1 MKILI
6 TGNSGCGKSTQAK
19 KIAKLLNYRVIHLDD
34 IVWDNGKKRDGAL
47 RKEILSSYLNTEEN
61 QVFEGSSHSEWMHEL
76 YSTVDIVILLK
87 PPIILSKYRI
97 VKRYVKKKLRL
108 EKGHEE
114 TLKYVKK
121 LFKIFDEYEQ
131 NVIPEII
138 NNPLIKYKLRIVT
151 NDRKTYKLFV

>member
-19 KIAKLLNYRVIHLDD
+19 KIAKLLNYRVFHLDD

-87 PPIILSKYRI
+87 PPITLSKYRI

-108 EKGHEE
+108 EKGHKE
-114 TLKYVKK
+114 TLKYVRK

-138 NNPLIKYKLRIVT
+138 NNPLIKDKLRIIT

>member
-76 YSTVDIVILLK
+76 YATVDVVILLK
-87 PPIILSKYRI
+87 PPIFLSKYRI
-97 VKRYVKKKLRL
+97 IKRYVKKKLHL
-108 EKGHEE
+108 EKGHKE
-114 TLKYVKK
+114 TIQYVKK
-121 LFKIFDEYEQ
+121 LFKIFDEYEKT
-131 NVIPEII
+131 VIPGII
-138 NNPLIKYKLRIVT
+138 NNPLIKDKLRIIT
-151 NDRKTYKLFV
+151 NDRNTYKLFI